1 MELQK
6 AAKVFGFIGM
16 LGGMAQIP
24 ARFFIQPE
32 YTGGVEGMI
41 GWTLDAMAMLCSLFL
56 FTGLFLVQLHKMG
69 RFGMFSYIF
78 LLLVTAL
85 WAGHQYGLLLLAPEL
100 VRLDPEIML
109 STSMPPL
116 LFMIATLGN
125 IALKWIAY
133 LLFAGVSLKHRVVP
147 RWALILLMIGISLDF
162 APMGDYLERIV
173 VGIAFVVL
181 GSMLWRGIGERQDQ
195 PKATA
200 PVAI

>member
-1 MELQK
+1 
-6 AAKVFGFIGM
+6 
-16 LGGMAQIP
+16 
-24 ARFFIQPE
+24 
-32 YTGGVEGMI
+32 
-41 GWTLDAMAMLCSLFL
+41 
-56 FTGLFLVQLHKMG
+56 
-69 RFGMFSYIF
+69 
-78 LLLVTAL
+78 
-85 WAGHQYGLLLLAPEL
+85 
-100 VRLDPEIML
+100 
-109 STSMPPL
+109 MPPL

-195 PKATA
+195 RTATA
-200 PVAI
+200 PVAV